1 MDQENGP
8 KPGLFSHSTV
18 TAATTPANAT
28 AEAKAQR
35 PVFSSGPNTQQAEP
49 TDGEH

>member
-8 KPGLFSHSTV
+8 KPELFSHSTV
-18 TAATTPANAT
+18 AVPTPANAT

-35 PVFSSGPNTQQAEP
+35 PIFSSAPAAPP
-49 TDGEH
+49 TAPADQDR